1 MQRTA
6 MFVAQGHIFR
16 HTEPTIVPFH
26 LAPGANANLPLVINS
41 GIVFVEMNNH
51 ESLQLLDRAY
61 YLTGGPVALHY
72 TNANIF
78 EGMADE
84 IGAFHLHGHA
94 APYAVFVR
102 QHPHFYLL
110 AGDHDYPEDWL
121 LRKLHDD
128 GAQMRLLGNIDN
140 SYRDHDL
147 YDVTFPTAAN

>member
-1 MQRTA
+1 ML
-6 MFVAQGHIFR
+6 FR
-16 HTEPTIVPFH
+16 
-26 LAPGANANLPLVINS
+26 S
-41 GIVFVEMNNH
+41 
-51 ESLQLLDRAY
+51 
-61 YLTGGPVALHY
+61 
-72 TNANIF
+72 
-78 EGMADE
+78 
-84 IGAFHLHGHA
+84 
-94 APYAVFVR
+94 AVFVR